1 LAARDGVYRVDS
13 QMLAFHCLTHFVHE
27 LRIVQCVIR
36 IHDQRVAGVE
46 QAMFGK
52 IDHVLTLS

>member
-1 LAARDGVYRVDS
+1 
-13 QMLAFHCLTHFVHE
+13 MLAFHCLTHFVHE